1 LRGNPA
7 LMESALEE
15 MLRWTSPATHA
26 MRTARRDTEIGGHQV
41 RTNQRVV
48 MWFASANRDEE
59 VFPDAGRF
67 HIDRAP
73 NPHVT
78 FSHARH
84 FCIGSGLARLEMRV
98 MFEEIIRRMSD
109 LELAGPVEW
118 LRTNFNCGIKHL
130 PIRFKTRVA

>member
-41 RTNQRVV
+41 RTN
-48 MWFASANRDEE
+48 RDEE

-67 HIDRAP
+67 HIARAP

-78 FSHARH
+78 FSHGSH
-84 FCIGSGLARLEMRV
+84 FCIGSSLARLEMRV